1 MSRQVRARVEAV
13 REASTATTLE
23 LFFDLVF
30 VFALTQVTAFLA
42 HDLSGKGL
50 VQGVLLLAVMWWCW
64 VGYSWL
70 SNVVKADEGASR
82 VAMFVAMGAM
92 FLIALTIPE
101 AFTDLPGGISGPVV
115 FALGYLVLRTVH
127 LLLFLMVSGNDAAL
141 RNQVL
146 RFTPTMIGG
155 TALLLVAAGQSGT
168 TQILLWAAAVLAD
181 YGGTLVIGAK
191 GWRLNSAKHFAERH
205 GLIIIVALGESIVAI
220 GVGVTNLPISWPIV
234 GASLL
239 GLAVSA
245 SLWWIYFDTAAL
257 LSEQALS
264 RSRGEHRVAMARSAY
279 TYLHLPLIIGIVLVA
294 LGLKK
299 VLEYVGDE
307 EHHTLSDKLYG
318 VPLWAM
324 YGGAALYL
332 LAHVAFAWRCYR
344 HVKVQRLV
352 VAVVL
357 VALVPLMANTPALV
371 SLAVLTGLLVGLN
384 AFEMIR
390 FAAARME
397 IRHGDHDHEGVEPL
411 HVDRPADRT

>member
-1 MSRQVRARVEAV
+1 MTRQVRARVEAV

-30 VFALTQVTAFLA
+30 VFALTQVTAFIA
-42 HDLSGKGL
+42 HDLSVKTL
-50 VQGVLLLAVMWWCW
+50 VQAVLMLAVVWWCW

-70 SNVVKADEGASR
+70 SNVVKADEGATR

-92 FLIALTIPE
+92 FLIALAIPE
-101 AFTDLPGGISGPVV
+101 AYQDLPGGISGPVV
-115 FALGYLVLRTVH
+115 FALGYLVLRMVH

-141 RNQVL
+141 RKQVL
-146 RFTPTMIGG
+146 RFTPTVIGG

-168 TQILLWAAAVLAD
+168 TQILLWGAAVLAD
-181 YGGTLVIGAK
+181 YGGTLVIGSK

-205 GLIIIVALGESIVAI
+205 GLIVIVALGESIVAI
-220 GVGVTNLPISWPIV
+220 GVGVTALPISWPIV
-234 GASLL
+234 VAGTF

-257 LSEQALS
+257 LAEQALS

-279 TYLHLPLIIGIVLVA
+279 TYLHLPLIIGIVLIA

-307 EHHTLSDKLYG
+307 AHHTLADKLYG
-318 VPLWAM
+318 VPLWSM

-357 VALVPLMANTPALV
+357 VALVPLAAKLPALA
-371 SLAVLTGLLVGLN
+371 SLGVLAGLLAALN
-384 AFEMIR
+384 AFESIR
-390 FAAARME
+390 FAAARQE
-397 IRHGDHDHEGVEPL
+397 IRHAEHEQVEPL
-411 HVDRPADRT
+411 HVDRPADHT